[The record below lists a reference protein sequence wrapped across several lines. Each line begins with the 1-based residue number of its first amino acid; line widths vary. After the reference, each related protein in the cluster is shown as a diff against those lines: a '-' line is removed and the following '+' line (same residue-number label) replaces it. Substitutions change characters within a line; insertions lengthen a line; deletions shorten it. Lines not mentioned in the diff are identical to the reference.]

1 MNRQK
6 ELAKNTI
13 ILTVGKICTQF
24 VSFLLLP
31 LYTSLLAPEEY
42 GIVDLVNTY
51 IVLLTP
57 IFNWQFENGL
67 FRFLLDYRND
77 EYKKKYTR
85 PMIAAT
91 TRTRYHVFCF
101 CVSRK
106 KASMNIAIKIPVV
119 EVETSME
126 AATRKAKSIC
136 LSLSRKKR
144 GTNMKHMTEVPKR
157 KR

>member
-1 MNRQK
+1 M
-6 ELAKNTI
+6 
-13 ILTVGKICTQF
+13 
-24 VSFLLLP
+24 
-31 LYTSLLAPEEY
+31 
-42 GIVDLVNTY
+42 
-51 IVLLTP
+51 VLLFSSRLVFSNFSSP
-57 IFNWQFENGL
+57 
-67 FRFLLDYRND
+67 DDVND

-106 KASMNIAIKIPVV
+106 KGSMNIAIKIPVV

-144 GTNMKHMTEVPKR
+144 GTNMKEAYD
-157 KR
+157 

>member
-1 MNRQK
+1 M
-6 ELAKNTI
+6 
-13 ILTVGKICTQF
+13 
-24 VSFLLLP
+24 
-31 LYTSLLAPEEY
+31 
-42 GIVDLVNTY
+42 
-51 IVLLTP
+51 VLLFSSRLVFSNFSSP
-57 IFNWQFENGL
+57 
-67 FRFLLDYRND
+67 DDVND

-91 TRTRYHVFCF
+91 PRTRYHIFCF

-119 EVETSME
+119 EVETSIE

-144 GTNMKHMTEVPKR
+144 GTNMKEAYD
-157 KR
+157 